1 MNSKSRKNNIYT
13 FILNTDGISK
23 CSKSQLTI
31 WPIYLAISE
40 IPEGERFCL
49 ENVVVGGLSVGD
61 SKPNFD
67 VFLRPIIEEL
77 KTLERGIDI
86 AENTGQIDIAYFYLL
101 YGVMDKPARA
111 DLLNMKSR
119 NGEFGCIK
127 CLQPGRNAKTQK
139 SNICLTNILL
149 NTKKCLF
156 KMVMSVFILF
166 KKTILM
172 VLLEQ
177 KTVMKET

>member
-101 YGVMDKPARA
+101 YGVMDKPAR
-111 DLLNMKSR
+111 
-119 NGEFGCIK
+119 
-127 CLQPGRNAKTQK
+127 
-139 SNICLTNILL
+139 
-149 NTKKCLF
+149 
-156 KMVMSVFILF
+156 SV
-166 KKTILM
+166 KYEK
-172 VLLEQ
+172 
-177 KTVMKET
+177 